1 MATLIFGLQMAK
13 TYKLKSIRRVRLY
26 VPCSLAFLFL
36 LVLNACQNQDGTIEL
51 VWKNQRATGIQ
62 IPKHLLH
69 NFSQAAAD
77 PTLKVVLENG
87 HNQSILGNFV
97 SDNSSLRFEPLI
109 PLTPGLTYLI
119 VQNNKPIGKLFV
131 PFDKDEKAPELL
143 AIYPK
148 LDTLPEN
155 LLKFYLQF
163 SKPMRSGQ
171 ALQFI
176 HLLDKN
182 KDTLRDVFLNL
193 QPELWD
199 TSGTVLTLWLDPG
212 RIKRGLQLNLKLG
225 NPLKMNETYQV
236 VVSQAWKDQM
246 GLKLSTKYH
255 KTFVA
260 GKRDEQAPDIKQW
273 QLQLPKVGT
282 AAPLRINIPE
292 SLDYYLLSETIGIV
306 DQNDSPVKGEISVE
320 AKAQQVIF
328 LPSKPWKA
336 QHYRMQ
342 VDARLEDLAGN
353 NLNRVFDRDMTKE
366 KKREKAY
373 YERGFLPTTP

>member
-13 TYKLKSIRRVRLY
+13 TYKLHRAKRDRLY
-26 VPCSLAFLFL
+26 VPCSLIFLFL
-36 LVLNACQNQDGTIEL
+36 IALNACQNREETIEL

-62 IPKHLLH
+62 IPKQLL
-69 NFSQAAAD
+69 NDFPNSAAD
-77 PTLKVVLENG
+77 ASLKVVLG
-87 HNQSILGNFV
+87 KGSNQTILGNFV
-97 SDNSSLRFEPLI
+97 SDHASLLFEPLI
-109 PLTPGLTYLI
+109 PLTPGLTYHIL
-119 VQNNKPIGKLFV
+119 QGNKPIGQLFV
-131 PFDKDEKAPELL
+131 PFNQRDKAPELL

-155 LLKFYLQF
+155 LLKLYLQF
-163 SKPMRSGQ
+163 SKPMRTGQ

-176 HLLDKN
+176 HMLDKN
-182 KDTLRDVFLNL
+182 QDTLRDVFLNL

-212 RIKRGLQLNLKLG
+212 RIKRGLHLNQKLG

-236 VVSQAWKDQM
+236 AVSPAWKDQM
-246 GLKLSTKYH
+246 GLKLSIKYTKP
-255 KTFVA
+255 FVA
-260 GKRDEQAPDIKQW
+260 GKRDEQAPNIQEW
-273 QLQLPKVGT
+273 QLLLPEVGT
-282 AAPLRINIPE
+282 VDPLRINIPE

-336 QHYRMQ
+336 QPYRMQ

-353 NLNRVFDRDMTKE
+353 NLNRVFDRDMRKE
-366 KKREKAY
+366 KRKEKAF
-373 YERGFLPTTP
+373 YERRFLPNTH